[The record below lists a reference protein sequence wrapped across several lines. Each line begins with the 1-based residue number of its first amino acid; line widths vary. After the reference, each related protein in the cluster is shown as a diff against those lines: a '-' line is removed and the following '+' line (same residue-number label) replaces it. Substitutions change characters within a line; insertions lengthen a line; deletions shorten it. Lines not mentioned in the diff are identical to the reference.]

1 MPSSR
6 KSEKSSKIQTGN
18 NRSFPEEFFERSL
31 SRGRL
36 SHAYLFLGP
45 DISGIAAFCRRLA
58 CRLFCKSGCPPG
70 EAACAVCA
78 RLESDNHPDYYYLR
92 PPQPGAKVLIDLTRE
107 IRRAVNMSRFEAPYK
122 IVAIEHAELMT
133 EAAQN
138 QMLKTLEEPPDAVVI
153 LLIAPAT
160 TGLLPT
166 VVSRCVPVRFPAAT
180 EDEIRLEVGADVGDD
195 EAAWLAR
202 AASGNGELAG
212 ALLRRGAYKLN
223 DEIIEALSN
232 RREADWAALSDM
244 LLNSGAGSESASAE
258 KRWWLRLKFDV
269 LASILRDAL
278 FLSLDIKG
286 ARLYNADK
294 QARIRT
300 LATAFSSEEIL
311 ETLAYITESQA
322 MIESNL
328 NAEIICDCL
337 AQRLLI
343 KKREQ

>member
-1 MPSSR
+1 M
-6 KSEKSSKIQTGN
+6 
-18 NRSFPEEFFERSL
+18 
-31 SRGRL
+31 
-36 SHAYLFLGP
+36 
-45 DISGIAAFCRRLA
+45 
-58 CRLFCKSGCPPG
+58 
-70 EAACAVCA
+70 CA
-78 RLESDNHPDYYYLR
+78 RLESGNHPDFYCLR
-92 PPQPGAKVLIDLTRE
+92 PPEPGAKVLIDLTRE

-138 QMLKTLEEPPDAVVI
+138 QMLKTLEEPPDAVI
-153 LLIAPAT
+153 LLLISPAT

-180 EDEIRLEVGADVGDD
+180 EEAILSEVGADAGDGD
-195 EAAWLAR
+195 EASWLAR

-212 ALLRRGAYKLN
+212 ELLRRGAYEFNAAL
-223 DEIIEALSN
+223 IEALSS
-232 RREADWAALSDM
+232 RREADWPALSDL
-244 LLNSGAGSESASAE
+244 LLNAGAGSESASAE
-258 KRWWLRLKFDV
+258 KRWWLRLKLDV
-269 LASILRDAL
+269 LAAILRDAL

-286 ARLYNADK
+286 AQLYNAEK

-300 LATAFSSEEIL
+300 LASAFTSEEML

-322 MIESNL
+322 MIEGNL

-343 KKREQ
+343 KKRE